1 MNKKV
6 IKFSKLFLPLVII
19 SVVILSFGIFG
30 FFTKGLNLGLD
41 FKAGLIQDIKIAP
54 TALEL
59 TYIGAASVSIELS
72 DIDLKV
78 IISGVGEENETRTF
92 MYGKYR
98 TLGELTKEL
107 QTIDG
112 LTAILKAP
120 ENTLSE
126 GLLANSASSNV
137 LSQITYRLHY
147 NNPNADIISVEQI
160 RDSLA
165 EINDVSV
172 KETGNANSNTF
183 QIRVGDSGEDPE
195 ASQSIQNTI
204 QTNLNVT
211 FGKENTLVLKTDFI
225 GAQFSTTLAVQAAI
239 LVLGTLLLIL
249 LYAIVRFKW
258 DFALGA
264 VLAIIHD
271 ALIMLTFIVW
281 TRLEFNAT
289 MIAAILTIIGYS
301 INDTVVVLDR
311 VRENIPLLKSKQFTP
326 ILDISLTETL
336 SRTIITTVTTLLAVV
351 SLYVFTTGSMKDFAL
366 ALIVGMISG
375 VYSTIFITG
384 AFIAFARRNWQPS
397 DEERKS
403 QTIAIEY

>member
-92 MYGKYR
+92 MYGEYR

-403 QTIAIEY
+403 QTVAIEY

>member
-92 MYGKYR
+92 MYGEYR

-120 ENTLSE
+120 EDTLSE

-204 QTNLNVT
+204 QTNLNAT

-271 ALIMLTFIVW
+271 ALIMLAFIVW

-311 VRENIPLLKSKQFTP
+311 VRENIPLLKSKQFLP

-336 SRTIITTVTTLLAVV
+336 SRTIITTITTLLAVV